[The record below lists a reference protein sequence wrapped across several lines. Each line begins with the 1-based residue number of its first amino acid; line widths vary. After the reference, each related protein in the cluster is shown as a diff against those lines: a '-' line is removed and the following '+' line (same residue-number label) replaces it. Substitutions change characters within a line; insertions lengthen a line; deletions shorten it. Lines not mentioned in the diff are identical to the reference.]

1 MIDELV
7 EADPASFANGES
19 METLQRQLARLE
31 AFATRAG
38 AAFDASGTWGLD
50 GAFNAATWLATRCR
64 LPKAQARRLV
74 RRGRALTHLP
84 AWARAWSD
92 GAITGAH
99 VDAVSA
105 VRRPANEAALARDEA
120 LLVDQAE
127 TLRFESFARAVAY
140 WEQLAD
146 PDGTEADAEARRT
159 RRDVYLE
166 ASFCGTYLGQVT
178 LDAVSGAIVSGELGR
193 LERELFEADWA
204 LARNALG
211 REPTPT
217 DLARNAGQRRAD
229 ALVEMAT
236 RSATAPADGRR
247 PAPLFSVLVDYPT
260 LFGRVCE
267 LAEGTVVSPGCLLPW
282 LDGPTWSGWCSDPT
296 AGSRSA
302 PPPGCSAGRPAG
314 PSSCGTG
321 LAPTRTATGRRPSA
335 RPTTS
340 FPGSPAVPPPRRTG
354 GCSAPSTTD
363 CGTSRRAP
371 RLNCSGRPGTGGRGD
386 I

>member
-1 MIDELV
+1 V
-7 EADPASFANGES
+7 
-19 METLQRQLARLE
+19 
-31 AFATRAG
+31 AG
-38 AAFDASGTWGLD
+38 
-50 GAFNAATWLATRCR
+50 ATRCR

-105 VRRPANEAALARDEA
+105 VRRPATEAALARDEA

-146 PDGTEADAEARRT
+146 PDGTEAGAEARRT

-166 ASFCGTYLGQVT
+166 ASFGGTYLGQVT
-178 LDAVSGAIVSGELGR
+178 LDPVSGAIVSGELGR

-247 PAPLFSVLVDYPT
+247 PAPLFSVLVDLPDPLRSGVRGGRRHRCLSGLPT
-260 LFGRVCE
+260 P
-267 LAEGTVVSPGCLLPW
+267 LAGPGPR
-282 LDGPTWSGWCSDPT
+282 G
-296 AGSRSA
+296 AGGVRTRPPDRGQRHRPA
-302 PPPGCSAGRPAG
+302 VQRGDPPGHRAAGPGLHPPVLRPAG
-314 PSSCGTG
+314 GRVPGRPRRA
-321 LAPTRTATGRRPSA
+321 LDRRRPHHPGERA
-335 RPTTS
+335 AALPLPQPT
-340 FPGSPAVPPPRRTG
+340 AEQ
-354 GCSAPSTTD
+354 
-363 CGTSRRAP
+363 SRRAP

-386 I
+386 V